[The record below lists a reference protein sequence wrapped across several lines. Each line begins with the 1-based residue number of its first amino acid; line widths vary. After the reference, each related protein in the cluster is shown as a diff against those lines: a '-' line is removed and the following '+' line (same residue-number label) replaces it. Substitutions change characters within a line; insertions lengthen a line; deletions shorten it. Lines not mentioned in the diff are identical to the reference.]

1 MATMTTIVQC
11 RIPYDE
17 APPIFTAQQ
26 YDRLN
31 QKWEAIKPVIDK
43 HDPKFVLETQLQ
55 IDTFRHK
62 LLIGE
67 DIEIF
72 QEIDKTIDG
81 MTNSIKQI
89 NLNNRNKALEFKV
102 IQLKNVQNESSPSP
116 IAISPDTMF
125 IITAKTLS
133 GQIIPLE
140 CNGLMTIIEIKKLL
154 NNVIDDPP
162 DQIRIIF
169 KGKQLEDKNL
179 VKDYGICLGDS
190 IHIIIRLRGGMFHIS
205 TDARDGDHSGEMNS
219 VRINC
224 RYYERGIWS
233 LNYPANFTSV
243 ELRSEIV
250 KTVIKEHIK
259 LPINFTIDVTN
270 IDDITYRFSR
280 DDTTK
285 YLGKMKSVTIRF

>member
-1 MATMTTIVQC
+1 MATMSAMVQC

-17 APPIFTAQQ
+17 APQIFTAQQ
-26 YDRLN
+26 YDSLN
-31 QKWEAIKPVIDK
+31 QKWEAIKSIIEKYDS
-43 HDPKFVLETQLQ
+43 KFVLETQLQ
-55 IDTFRHK
+55 IDTFRLK
-62 LLIGE
+62 LLTGE

-72 QEIDKTIDG
+72 QEIGITIDG

-89 NLNNRNKALEFKV
+89 NLNNRNKSLESSLN
-102 IQLKNVQNESSPSP
+102 QLKKIQPKSDVPV
-116 IAISPDTMF
+116 SPDTMF

-133 GQIIPLE
+133 GQTIPLE

-162 DQIRIIF
+162 DQIRVIF
-169 KGKQLEDKNL
+169 KGKQLEDKKL

-190 IHIIIRLRGGMFHIS
+190 IHIVLRLRGGMFHIS
-205 TDARDGDHSGEMNS
+205 TDARDGGQSGEMNS

-233 LNYPANFTSV
+233 LNYPPNFTSV

-250 KTVIKEHIK
+250 KTAIKEHIK

-280 DDTTK
+280 DDPFSFH
-285 YLGKMKSVTIRF
+285 LGKMKSVQISF

>member
-1 MATMTTIVQC
+1 MALC
-11 RIPYDE
+11 IPYAE

-26 YDRLN
+26 YDSLN
-31 QKWEAIKPVIDK
+31 QKWDAIKLVVEQYYPAVG
-43 HDPKFVLETQLQ
+43 LETQQ
-55 IDTFRHK
+55 KIDTFRLK
-62 LLIGE
+62 LLTGE

-72 QEIDKTIDG
+72 QEIGITIDG

-89 NLNNRNKALEFKV
+89 NLNNRNKALESSLT
-102 IQLKNVQNESSPSP
+102 QLKKVQPRSDVPV
-116 IAISPDTMF
+116 SPDAMF
-125 IITAKTLS
+125 IIIAKTLS
-133 GQIIPLE
+133 GQTIPLE

-162 DQIRIIF
+162 DQIRVIF

-259 LPINFTIDVTN
+259 LPINFTIDVIN
-270 IDDITYRFSR
+270 SDDVTHNFSR
-280 DDTTK
+280 NGVSSP
-285 YLGKMKSVTIRF
+285 LEKMKSVTIRF

>member
-1 MATMTTIVQC
+1 MVQC
-11 RIPYDE
+11 YIPYSE

-26 YDRLN
+26 YDSLN
-31 QKWEAIKPVIDK
+31 QKWDAIKSIIEK
-43 HDPKFVLETQLQ
+43 HDSKFVLETQQ
-55 IDTFRHK
+55 YIDTFRLK
-62 LLIGE
+62 LLTGE

-72 QEIDKTIDG
+72 QEIGIKIDG

-89 NLNNRNKALEFKV
+89 NMNNRNKSLEFKAK
-102 IQLKNVQNESSPSP
+102 QLKNVESSIDVPS
-116 IAISPDTMF
+116 SPDTMF

-133 GQIIPLE
+133 GEIIPLE

-154 NNVIDDPP
+154 NNIIDDPP
-162 DQIRIIF
+162 EQIRIIF

-179 VKDYGICLGDS
+179 VKDYGICSGDV
-190 IHIIIRLRGGMFHIS
+190 IHIVLRLRGGMFHIS
-205 TDARDGDHSGEMNS
+205 TDARDCGQSGEMNS

-233 LNYPANFTSV
+233 LNYPPNFTSV

-250 KTVIKEHIK
+250 KTAIKEHIK
-259 LPINFTIDVTN
+259 LPINFTFDVTN

-280 DDTTK
+280 DDPFSFH
-285 YLGKMKSVTIRF
+285 LGKMKSVNIRF